1 MIQIDTDYLLD
12 TLKQMI
18 RINSVI
24 PQEEMLATYV
34 AEKIQELGL
43 EPEWHEVSPGRPNV
57 YATFAGGGSDRF
69 LTLTGH
75 MDTVGVAHNWP
86 TDPFAPVEKEGKL
99 YGLGSMDMKGGLA
112 CALTAFKALWEAREW
127 HGRLGRI
134 GFAATVDEEG
144 YGTGARALLQTE
156 YGQSDAMLL
165 GEPFYGVGEGWS
177 LPNGITGKVLYK
189 LTVTGRTAHAF
200 HPERGV
206 NAVEDAGKIVAAL
219 EQLQL
224 GKHQLFGQGNYS
236 TLKFEGGYKEYAVVV
251 PEHCEVIITRLT
263 VPGESVATAVSDMQT
278 LIDSLNL
285 ASQVTIET
293 PPPFYEPYLLAE
305 TSPIFEAFN
314 PSYAEVMGQVP
325 HFVPQKGI
333 TDSNIYVAEGNIPTI
348 VFGPRGS
355 GAHEAGEYVDMD
367 TLEPTTSVYVKTAVR
382 FFQQESPH
390 ERT

>member
-1 MIQIDTDYLLD
+1 MIQIDTNYLFD

-24 PQEEMLATYV
+24 PHEESLATYV
-34 AEKIQELGL
+34 AGKIRELGL
-43 EPEWHEVSPGRPNV
+43 EPEWHEVAPGRPNV
-57 YATFAGGGSDRF
+57 YARADLGGNNRLLTF
-69 LTLTGH
+69 TGH
-75 MDTVGVAHNWP
+75 MDTVDVAHNWP
-86 TDPFAPVEKEGKL
+86 TDPFEPVEKEGKL

-112 CALTAFKALWEAREW
+112 CALTAFKALVEAEAD

-144 YGTGARALLQTE
+144 YGTGARALLETE
-156 YGQSDAMLL
+156 YGHSDAMLL
-165 GEPFYGVGEGWS
+165 GEPFYGAGNGWA

-219 EQLQL
+219 KQLRL
-224 GKHQLFGQGNYS
+224 GEHPIFGRGNYS

-263 VPGESVATAVSDMQT
+263 VPGESVATAVTGMQA
-278 LIDSLNL
+278 LIDSLDL

-305 TSPIFEAFN
+305 TSAIFRAFK
-314 PSYAEVMGQVP
+314 PAYEQIVGQVP

-355 GAHEAGEYVDMD
+355 GAHEAGEYVEIA
-367 TLEPTTSVYVKTAVR
+367 TLEPVTRVYIDTAVR
-382 FFQQESPH
+382 FFQ
-390 ERT
+390 

>member
-24 PQEEMLATYV
+24 PHEERLATYV
-34 AEKIQELGL
+34 AEKIRELGL
-43 EPEWHEVSPGRPNV
+43 EPEWHEVAPGRPNV
-57 YATFAGGGSDRF
+57 YATFAGGGSNRL

-75 MDTVGVAHNWP
+75 MDTVDVAHNWP
-86 TDPFAPVEKEGKL
+86 TDPFEPVEKEGKL

-112 CALTAFKALWEAREW
+112 CALTAFKALWEAKEW

-144 YGTGARALLQTE
+144 YGTGARALLQTA

-165 GEPFYGVGEGWS
+165 GEPFYGVGEGWA

-200 HPERGV
+200 HPERGL

-219 EQLQL
+219 AQLKI
-224 GKHQLFGQGNYS
+224 GEHALFGRGNYS

-263 VPGESVATAVSDMQT
+263 VPGESVATAVSDMQA
-278 LIDSLNL
+278 LVDSLNL

-305 TSPIFEAFN
+305 TSPIFQAFN
-314 PSYAEVMGQVP
+314 PSYTEVMSQAA
-325 HFVPQKGI
+325 HFTPQKGI
-333 TDSNIYVAEGNIPTI
+333 TDSNIYVAEGDIPTI

-355 GAHEAGEYVDMD
+355 GAHEAGEYVDIE
-367 TLEPTTSVYVKTAVR
+367 TLEPTTSVYVQTAVR
-382 FFQQESPH
+382 FFQQEIS
-390 ERT
+390 

>member
-1 MIQIDTDYLLD
+1 MILIDTTYLLN

-24 PQEEMLATYV
+24 PHEEKLAAYI
-34 AEKIQELGL
+34 ADKIRELGL
-43 EPEWHEVSPGRPNV
+43 EPEWHEVTPGRPNV
-57 YATFAGGGSDRF
+57 YARANLGGSSRF
-69 LTLTGH
+69 LTFTGH
-75 MDTVGVAHNWP
+75 MDTVDVAQNWP
-86 TDPFAPVEKEGKL
+86 TDPFEPVEKEGKL
-99 YGLGSMDMKGGLA
+99 FGLGSMDMKGGLA
-112 CALTAFKALWEAREW
+112 CALAAFKALVEAKERS
-127 HGRLGRI
+127 GRLGHI

-165 GEPFYGVGEGWS
+165 AEPFYGVGNGWA

-206 NAVEDAGKIVAAL
+206 NAVEDASKIVAAL
-219 EQLQL
+219 QQLNL
-224 GKHQLFGQGNYS
+224 GEHPLFGRGNYS

-263 VPGESVATAVSDMQT
+263 VPGESVATAVTDMQA

-293 PPPFYEPYLLAE
+293 PPPYYEPYLLAE
-305 TSPIFEAFN
+305 TSPIFRAFK
-314 PSYAEVMGQVP
+314 PAYEQTVGHVP
-325 HFVPQKGI
+325 QFVPQKGI

-355 GAHEAGEYVDMD
+355 GAHEAGEYVEVA
-367 TLEPTTSVYVKTAVR
+367 TLEPAAQVYVATAVH
-382 FFQQESPH
+382 FFQNN
-390 ERT
+390 

>member
-1 MIQIDTDYLLD
+1 MIQIDTDYLLN
-12 TLKQMI
+12 TLKEMI

-24 PQEEMLATYV
+24 PHEEKLAVYI
-34 AEKIQELGL
+34 AEKIRQLGL
-43 EPEWHEVSPGRPNV
+43 EPEWHEVAPGRPNV
-57 YATFAGGGSDRF
+57 YASADLGGSNHF

-75 MDTVGVAHNWP
+75 MDTVDVAQNWP
-86 TDPFAPVEKEGKL
+86 TDPFEPVAKEGKL

-112 CALTAFKALWEAREW
+112 CALTAFKALVEAKEW

-156 YGQSDAMLL
+156 YGQSDALLL
-165 GEPFYGVGEGWS
+165 GEPFYGVGAGWS

-219 EQLQL
+219 AQLQL
-224 GKHQLFGQGNYS
+224 GQHPLFGRGNYS

-251 PEHCEVIITRLT
+251 PEQCEVIITRLT
-263 VPGESVATAVSDMQT
+263 VPGESVATAVADMQAPV
-278 LIDSLNL
+278 DSLNL
-285 ASQVTIET
+285 ASHVTIET

-305 TSPIFEAFN
+305 TTPIFRAFK
-314 PSYAEVMGQVP
+314 PAYEETVGQP
-325 HFVPQKGI
+325 PQFTTQKGI

-355 GAHEAGEYVDMD
+355 GAHEAGEYVETA
-367 TLEPTTSVYVKTAVR
+367 TLEPVTRVYVETAVR
-382 FFQQESPH
+382 FFQQEMTH
-390 ERT
+390 E